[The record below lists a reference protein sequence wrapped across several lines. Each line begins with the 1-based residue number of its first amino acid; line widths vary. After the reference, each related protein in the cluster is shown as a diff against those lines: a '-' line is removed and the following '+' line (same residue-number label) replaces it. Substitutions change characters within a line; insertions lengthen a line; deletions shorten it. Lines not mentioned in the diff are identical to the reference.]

1 MFIDHFISC
10 VYFFQ
15 WICTKIGCAAERP
28 RGIWICS
35 TWSKMYVFL
44 QNILKLEESET
55 LNTNISCQNIC
66 SYYRESYHN
75 VPRFCPP
82 YFFFQPCLWR
92 ICTVVSLG
100 AIPLSSVHKVTWHF
114 FFFWFES
121 GILNLTKKK
130 MWNFL
135 SPLYPCRKS
144 LAISQALKWI
154 SDAVFW

>member
-44 QNILKLEESET
+44 QNILKWEESET

-66 SYYRESYHN
+66 TYYVQRKLSQCSKILSSIFFFSTNLHSGVTWCN
-75 VPRFCPP
+75 SPRFTRSHGL
-82 YFFFQPCLWR
+82 FFFLVWKWY
-92 ICTVVSLG
+92 S
-100 AIPLSSVHKVTWHF
+100 
-114 FFFWFES
+114 E
-121 GILNLTKKK
+121 LNKKK

-144 LAISQALKWI
+144 LAISQGLKWI